1 MAKQRKP
8 NVFKISNEEVLR
20 LSNAF
25 TYPFPKYTTQII
37 NLANGNAQGTVP
49 RVVGQLTDFIQEF
62 DGQTL
67 EEWITW
73 YDNKMPDAIEIATEK
88 AYDMVVK
95 MREVSLLIDKDMVR
109 HWVKDLVYN
118 KTFCGLKVQQA
129 ILSYVAGVAGQEW
142 RLATKA
148 EEAKNI
154 DGYIGEVAVQ
164 IKSSTYKLEKRLNH
178 EIDIPIIYYEK
189 KSNGLEIEL
198 DGFDITLF

>member
-67 EEWITW
+67 EEWIAW

-88 AYDMVVK
+88 AFDMVVK

-109 HWVKDLVYN
+109 HWVKD
-118 KTFCGLKVQQA
+118 
-129 ILSYVAGVAGQEW
+129 VAGVVGQEW

>member
-1 MAKQRKP
+1 MA
-8 NVFKISNEEVLR
+8 ISYKKLW
-20 LSNAF
+20 
-25 TYPFPKYTTQII
+25 K
-37 NLANGNAQGTVP
+37 
-49 RVVGQLTDFIQEF
+49 
-62 DGQTL
+62 
-67 EEWITW
+67 
-73 YDNKMPDAIEIATEK
+73 
-88 AYDMVVK
+88 
-95 MREVSLLIDKDMVR
+95 LLIDKDMVR